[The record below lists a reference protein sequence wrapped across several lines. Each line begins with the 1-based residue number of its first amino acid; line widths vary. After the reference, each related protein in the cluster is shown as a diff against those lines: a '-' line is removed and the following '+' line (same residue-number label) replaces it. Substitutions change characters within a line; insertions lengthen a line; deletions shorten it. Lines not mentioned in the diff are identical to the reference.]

1 MKIARLM
8 DLARQCGVSC
18 CVVLFCAWSTANAGA
33 SPPVPHDPL
42 ESLNRVVFS
51 FNDMLDRAVVKPVAL
66 AYTSVAPRWVR
77 KGVNNFFGNLDDVWS
92 FANNAITLRPVATA
106 DSLGRVM
113 VNSTVGLL
121 GLVDVATSLDIEKHT
136 TDFGTTLGRWGV
148 APGPYVVLPFMGPRT
163 LREVVALPLDR
174 QGNLINHLQDVNT
187 RDGLTVLSF
196 LDLRASYLKAGD
208 VIDGA
213 SLDPYSFVRDSY
225 LQRQRYRQYDG
236 EVPETTEAE
245 P

>member
-1 MKIARLM
+1 
-8 DLARQCGVSC
+8 
-18 CVVLFCAWSTANAGA
+18 
-33 SPPVPHDPL
+33 
-42 ESLNRVVFS
+42 
-51 FNDMLDRAVVKPVAL
+51 
-66 AYTSVAPRWVR
+66 
-77 KGVNNFFGNLDDVWS
+77 
-92 FANNAITLRPVATA
+92 
-106 DSLGRVM
+106 
-113 VNSTVGLL
+113 
-121 GLVDVATSLDIEKHT
+121 
-136 TDFGTTLGRWGV
+136 
-148 APGPYVVLPFMGPRT
+148 MGPRT

-196 LDLRASYLKAGD
+196 IDLRASYLKAGD

-236 EVPETTEAE
+236 DVPETTEAE